1 MPIAIRLPSTR
12 LRMSIATR
20 MPTTSLIS
28 DSSVDSVVPMLPA
41 AATLMSAFCAGLA
54 ASKTSCAISSVS
66 SLDPTSNSTGANA
79 VCLSFESSPAVWPE
93 LLSGLV
99 TL

>member
-1 MPIAIRLPSTR
+1 MPIVTRLPSTR
-12 LRMSIATR
+12 LRMSMATR
-20 MPTTSLIS
+20 MPMTSLVS

-41 AATLMSAFCAGLA
+41 AWTSMPACSAGSA
-54 ASKTSCAISSVS
+54 ASTTFCAISSVR
-66 SLDPTSNSTGANA
+66 SLEATSMRTGANA
-79 VCLSFESSPAVWPE
+79 VCLSLESSPAVWPL